1 MRKTDCSTRMIRG
14 IFCVIL
20 AVSIAFASALFPLP
34 VQAAQTVEQLE
45 AKYDKLEKQIKDN
58 EKKLSQNAENRVE
71 TKDKISSLE
80 SQISDLNSQID
91 ILDQKISALNSDIQ
105 GLNSHIQSLDAEIEG
120 INAQITSTKIDISM
134 SETTI
139 DMTYQKVLE
148 RMRMSYMMGASSD
161 LELLIGAQSLS
172 DILTR
177 QQYLKNAAEY
187 DDALI
192 HSLEEDIDKLHEMN
206 ITLDA
211 AMERVNLKK
220 AEIEKQKKDLQ
231 AKQANV
237 QSSAN
242 DLASKKYSVNVKR
255 GDAVAMLR
263 TLDKQSEEYKR
274 MSKQLAA
281 EKEKVAAEIDALIAA
296 QGSSQGQEMAAD
308 IKNDGTLIWPLPY
321 KNCYIYAYF
330 PAYSDGSP
338 HHGVDMCVSGGTYG
352 KNIVAAQ
359 SGKAMTV
366 GYGHWS
372 MGNYIILDHGNGLF
386 TAYYHCSQILISQGQ
401 TVKQGQVI
409 AKAGQTGNAT
419 GPHLHFEVRTN
430 KNGNV
435 TRMNPLNY
443 VSMPK

>member
-1 MRKTDCSTRMIRG
+1 MHDRIRLHFPLRG
-14 IFCVIL
+14 ILAAVMALVLFVTCSIL
-20 AVSIAFASALFPLP
+20 PSP

-45 AKYDKLEKQIKDN
+45 EKYNKIEKQLKEN
-58 EKKLSQNAENRVE
+58 EKKISKNAEVRTE
-71 TKDKISSLE
+71 TKDKIVSLE
-80 SQISDLNSQID
+80 SEINGLSEQID
-91 ILDQKISALNSDIQ
+91 LLDEKISLLNSDISS
-105 GLNSHIQSLDAEIEG
+105 LNGNIQSLDAEIED
-120 INAQITSTKIDISM
+120 INAQITATKIDIAM

-139 DMTYQKVLE
+139 NLTYEKYMD
-148 RMRMSYMMGASSD
+148 RMKMEYMMGESSA
-161 LELLIGAQSLS
+161 LELMIGAQSLA

-187 DDALI
+187 DNQLI
-192 HSLEEDIDKLHEMN
+192 TGLENDIQKLHEMN
-206 ITLDA
+206 VTLDA
-211 AMERVNLKK
+211 AMERVNAKK
-220 AEIEKQKKDLQ
+220 TEVENQKKELQ

-242 DLASKKYSVNVKR
+242 DLAYKKNAVNGKR
-255 GDAVAMLR
+255 SDAVAMLN
-263 TLDKQSEEYKR
+263 TLDKQSAEYQR
-274 MSKQLAA
+274 MNKQLAA

-296 QGSSQGQEMAAD
+296 QGSQQGQEMAVE
-308 IKNDGTLIWPLPY
+308 IKNDGTLIWPMPY
-321 KNCYIYAYF
+321 PNCYISAYY

-338 HHGVDMCVSGGTYG
+338 HHGIDICVSGGTEG

-386 TAYYHCSQILISQGQ
+386 TAYYHCSSILISQGQ

-409 AKAGQTGNAT
+409 AKAGHTGNTT

-430 KNGNV
+430 RNGTV
-435 TRMNPLNY
+435 TRQNPLNY
-443 VSMPK
+443 VSKP